1 MKLVWVYKGAPT
13 MLECAL
19 AEGAWDRTERMKKRQ
34 RRGPATATC
43 TSLLC
48 SRTQQYQYQK
58 IRKNYK
64 LSHLVLA
71 ASVFHG
77 CLEYCCRVRTTLVY
91 SCLSNGTEKRLCFGC
106 AVRHRQ
112 GDKVAALFIWVTGF
126 NLNYGT
132 KKCDAPETQEQ
143 IFEAKKHDILTC
155 M

>member
-1 MKLVWVYKGAPT
+1 MKFVCVYKGAPT

-19 AEGAWDRTERMKKRQ
+19 TEGAVDRTERMKKRL

-77 CLEYCCRVRTTLVY
+77 CLEYCCRVRTL
-91 SCLSNGTEKRLCFGC
+91 LSSTSASRNGTEKRLCFECFGC
-106 AVRHRQ
+106 AAAVAL
-112 GDKVAALFIWVTGF
+112 GDFWVQSE
-126 NLNYGT
+126 LRDQ
-132 KKCDAPETQEQ
+132 KCDAPETQEQ
-143 IFEAKKHDILTC
+143 IFEASGRCLSPFGWNI
-155 M
+155 